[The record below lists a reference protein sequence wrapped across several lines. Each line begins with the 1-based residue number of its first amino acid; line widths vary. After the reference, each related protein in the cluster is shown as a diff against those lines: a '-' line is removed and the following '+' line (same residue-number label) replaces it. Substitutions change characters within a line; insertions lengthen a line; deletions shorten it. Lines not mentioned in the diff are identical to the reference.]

1 MFRFF
6 QGLSYLALSVCIGA
20 PLCRYCVEN
29 NLEFLGFPIMVLCTT
44 LFCWLLFKTSE
55 QEMLLGQ
62 TKEQIDKE
70 LAYYSNSDIANNE
83 IFLNSLQN
91 IKNKI

>member
-6 QGLSYLALSVCIGA
+6 QGISYLALSVCIGA

-29 NLEFLGFPIMVLCTT
+29 NLEFLGFPILALSSFLLV
-44 LFCWLLFKTSE
+44 WLVSKTSE
-55 QEMLLGQ
+55 QEMLLKQ

-70 LAYYSNSDIANNE
+70 LAYYSNSDIVNNE